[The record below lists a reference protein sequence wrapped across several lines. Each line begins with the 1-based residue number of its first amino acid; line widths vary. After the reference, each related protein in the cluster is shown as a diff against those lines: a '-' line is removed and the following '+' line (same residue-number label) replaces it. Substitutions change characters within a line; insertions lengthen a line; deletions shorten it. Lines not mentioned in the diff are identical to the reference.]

1 LGVSERRYVFYLRQ
15 ETFIDVFIYLFTFMQ
30 GVDSAAG
37 EQQLF
42 RLYTEPN

>member
-1 LGVSERRYVFYLRQ
+1 
-15 ETFIDVFIYLFTFMQ
+15 MQ

-42 RLYTEPN
+42 RLYTEPNWYMYHSQHH